1 MADRMTLSPPLLFHT
16 KPTIL
21 LQKQETYPMTTA
33 TQLQTGKPAPQFSL
47 SDQSGDTVHLKD
59 LLGQWVVLWAYP
71 KDDSPG

>member
-1 MADRMTLSPPLLFHT
+1 
-16 KPTIL
+16 
-21 LQKQETYPMTTA
+21 MTTA
-33 TQLQTGKPAPQFSL
+33 TQLKTGKPAPQFSL